1 MMPRAQAEVQIPNPS
16 GGLLP
21 IMKPPQLLPGDPSAL
36 AAFKPRPQADIQ
48 IGAVFINDRLL
59 AVTRY

>member
-1 MMPRAQAEVQIPNPS
+1 MMPGAQAEVQIPNPS

-36 AAFKPRPQADIQ
+36 AVFKPRPQADIQ
-48 IGAVFINDRLL
+48 IG
-59 AVTRY
+59 T

>member
-1 MMPRAQAEVQIPNPS
+1 MMPGAQAEVQIPNPS

-21 IMKPPQLLPGDPSAL
+21 IIKPPQLLPGDPSAL
-36 AAFKPRPQADIQ
+36 AVFKPRPQADFQ
-48 IGAVFINDRLL
+48 IGASFTNNRLL